1 MEKETITTTAVLIT
15 RYNDNHYTAR
25 ALALS
30 DVIAN
35 GASEAEAIAALRSTL
50 AELQA
55 RSHIVQVDLPVP
67 AAMPDD
73 PWLRAAGM
81 WAQDPSWDGFQAA
94 MADYR
99 AAINAETAD
108 P

>member
-1 MEKETITTTAVLIT
+1 MTTAVLIT
-15 RYNDNHYTAR
+15 RHEDNRYTAR

-30 DVIAN
+30 DVVAN
-35 GASEAEAIAALRSTL
+35 GASEAEAIAALRTTL

-55 RSHIVQVDLPVP
+55 RSHIVQVDLPMP
-67 AAMPDD
+67 AALPDD
-73 PWLRAAGM
+73 PWLHVAGI
-81 WAQDPSWDGFQAA
+81 WAHDPSWEGFQAA

-99 AAINAETAD
+99 AAIDDKAPA